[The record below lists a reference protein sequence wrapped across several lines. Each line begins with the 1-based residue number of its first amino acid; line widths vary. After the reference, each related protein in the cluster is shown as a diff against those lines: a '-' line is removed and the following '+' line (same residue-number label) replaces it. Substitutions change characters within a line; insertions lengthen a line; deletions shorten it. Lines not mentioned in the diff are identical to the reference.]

1 MVVQGTSVV
10 QVSRQS
16 SLDQGVTRR
25 VDATRRVIEASGL
38 DRGLGPV
45 GAIVQ
50 GDRVQARGTAALV
63 LAPVC
68 AHSVGGCIRVLVW
81 RLVELVLGVESWAI
95 WPNHVLDFP
104 ASSLFLRV
112 LRLVLPAHFIGQ
124 RLVLLRRVRS
134 IVASRAVDMEV
145 ELREAD
151 LVVWARVRLRA
162 PTSLDVVKP
171 EFLHSLLRTPGRQ
184 MLLYQ
189 VLFRS
194 VVLRLG
200 CY

>member
-10 QVSRQS
+10 QVSGHS

-68 AHSVGGCIRVLVW
+68 AHSVGGCIRALVW
-81 RLVELVLGVESWAI
+81 RLVELVLGVES
-95 WPNHVLDFP
+95 
-104 ASSLFLRV
+104 
-112 LRLVLPAHFIGQ
+112 
-124 RLVLLRRVRS
+124 
-134 IVASRAVDMEV
+134 
-145 ELREAD
+145 
-151 LVVWARVRLRA
+151 
-162 PTSLDVVKP
+162 
-171 EFLHSLLRTPGRQ
+171 
-184 MLLYQ
+184 
-189 VLFRS
+189 
-194 VVLRLG
+194 
-200 CY
+200 

>member
-25 VDATRRVIEASGL
+25 VDATRRVMEASGV

-50 GDRVQARGTAALV
+50 GDRVQAQGTAALV

-68 AHSVGGCIRVLVW
+68 AHSVGGCIRALVW

-104 ASSLFLRV
+104 ASSLFPQGSAASVARPV
-112 LRLVLPAHFIGQ
+112 HWTAPSSSQAGAQYSGQ
-124 RLVLLRRVRS
+124 QGRGYGG
-134 IVASRAVDMEV
+134 
-145 ELREAD
+145 
-151 LVVWARVRLRA
+151 RA
-162 PTSLDVVKP
+162 PG
-171 EFLHSLLRTPGRQ
+171 GR
-184 MLLYQ
+184 
-189 VLFRS
+189 FGGR
-194 VVLRLG
+194 G
-200 CY
+200 